1 MKKPLVATI
10 ATAFL
15 ASLLFLAIAGSGLGF
30 LFIFLPCIPFFLL
43 GFAFSPRLILQAGL
57 ISSLLISILTGNL
70 IASILFFMAFAIPCW
85 FSSRLLSWHYDI
97 KLGDNQPIL
106 RLWYPVGLVILD
118 LAVYACAVL
127 AIATAFYATQEI
139 NLPQLLA
146 ADIKEQINLMQKQ
159 YDMAIDIVPQSLS
172 FMLCG
177 FFAWLWVIAVWAH
190 AWIANY
196 ALNKQKITN
205 RPSLAIHPFPIPNWL
220 LTLMSICALASLI
233 GGESMRFLGKSSLII
248 LLLPYFFQGAAL
260 LNLSTQKWVNQ
271 RFFLFFVYFS
281 IATLFWPA
289 FILSGIGLFNHIK
302 ILNKHLSSG
311 GNSPIS

>member
-1 MKKPLVATI
+1 MKNPTIATI
-10 ATAFL
+10 AAAFL
-15 ASLLFLAIAGSGLGF
+15 ASLLFLAVASSGLGF
-30 LFIFLPCIPFFLL
+30 LFIFLPSIPFFLL
-43 GFAFSPRLILQAGL
+43 GFAFPHKLVLQAGL
-57 ISSLLISILTGNL
+57 ISSLLIATLTGNP
-70 IASILFFMAFAIPCW
+70 IAATLFFGAFSIPCW
-85 FSSRLLSWHYDI
+85 LVVRLLSRHYDI

-118 LAVYACAVL
+118 LAVYACAIL
-127 AIATAFYATQEI
+127 ALVTAFYATQEI
-139 NLPQLLA
+139 NLPKLLS
-146 ADIKEQINLMQKQ
+146 ADIQEQINLMQKE
-159 YDMAIDIVPQSLS
+159 YAVDLKVVASDLS

-177 FFAWLWVIAVWAH
+177 FFAWLWVIALWTH
-190 AWIANY
+190 AWVANF

-205 RPSLAIHPFPIPNWL
+205 RPSLAIYPFPIPNWV

-233 GGESMRFLGKSSLII
+233 GGESISFLGKASLII

-260 LNLSTQKWVNQ
+260 LRLSTEKWPNQ
-271 RFFLFFVYFS
+271 RFFLFFVYFA

-289 FILSGIGLFNHIK
+289 FIISGIGLFNHIK